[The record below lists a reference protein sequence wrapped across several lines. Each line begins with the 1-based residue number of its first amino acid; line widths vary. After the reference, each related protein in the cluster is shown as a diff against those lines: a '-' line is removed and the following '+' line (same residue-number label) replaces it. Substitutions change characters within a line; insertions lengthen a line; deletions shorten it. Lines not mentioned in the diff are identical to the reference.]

1 MGTQQILSPVS
12 APRVTDRPIAARPTT
27 LDGLR
32 IGLLDNQ
39 KANAGRLL
47 DGVGAA
53 LEERFDGV
61 ELVRELKIAT
71 SPSPE
76 AVMNRLEDCDAVV
89 LAIAD

>member
-1 MGTQQILSPVS
+1 MVLNPVAS
-12 APRVTDRPIAARPTT
+12 PRVHDRPLADRPAS
-27 LDGLR
+27 LAGLR

-53 LEERFDGV
+53 LVERWPDV
-61 ELVRELKIAT
+61 TIVRERKIAT

-76 AVMNRLEDCDAVV
+76 AVMGRLEECDAVI

>member
-1 MGTQQILSPVS
+1 MGTQLVLNPVAS
-12 APRVTDRPIAARPTT
+12 PRVHERPLADRPTSLA
-27 LDGLR
+27 GLR

-39 KANAGRLL
+39 KANAGLLL

-53 LEERFDGV
+53 LTERWPDV
-61 ELVRELKIAT
+61 TIVRERKVAT

-76 AVMNRLEDCDAVV
+76 AVMGRLEECDAVI